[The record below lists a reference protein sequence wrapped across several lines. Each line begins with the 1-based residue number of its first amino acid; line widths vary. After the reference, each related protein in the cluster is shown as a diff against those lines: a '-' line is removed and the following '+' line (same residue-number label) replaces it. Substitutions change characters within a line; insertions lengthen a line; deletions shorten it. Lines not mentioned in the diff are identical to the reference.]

1 MKPITI
7 TLTII
12 LIGLTCQSQELA
24 NPKKIRFKDN
34 YEHKYTN
41 TEFPEIFLDG
51 FELTEVHAFDK
62 KKKNI
67 AISYKKDTEPV
78 GEFTIYIYPAGE
90 ATENRLRNEYLSSM
104 QSAANFTEKGLG
116 ATQYPVKY
124 NGNKIVCNGFK
135 ADFKS
140 KKDVNSSLS
149 VYECGTW
156 FFKLRF
162 TTEENDSMQIAKIEN
177 SILEKFDP
185 SLLAEQKKL
194 NKKAN
199 VYFSKTAF
207 RDSILLGAA
216 MGSAYKKIEWVMEQI
231 PEKEKASGFPG
242 HYLEMQIAS
251 FKEFIAFDKKYN
263 YKKSEFTQ
271 NYLNELNVLIESD
284 FLDEYIME
292 QFSMVMIVPEEHEF
306 NFDNY
311 EKWKTK
317 NNPTINLNQIFYVIE
332 FGQKE

>member
-12 LIGLTCQSQELA
+12 LIGLTCQSQELV

-62 KKKNI
+62 KKKNVGI
-67 AISYKKDTEPV
+67 TYKKTTEPV

-104 QSAANFTEKGLG
+104 QSVANFTEKGL

-124 NGNKIVCNGFK
+124 SENKIDCNGFK

-140 KKDVNSSLS
+140 KKGANSSLS

-162 TTEENDSMQIAKIEN
+162 TTEEK
-177 SILEKFDP
+177 
-185 SLLAEQKKL
+185 
-194 NKKAN
+194 
-199 VYFSKTAF
+199 
-207 RDSILLGAA
+207 DSICSLPRKTDSLKLDKLLIL
-216 MGSAYKKIEWVMEQI
+216 SSQ
-231 PEKEKASGFPG
+231 
-242 HYLEMQIAS
+242 
-251 FKEFIAFDKKYN
+251 
-263 YKKSEFTQ
+263 
-271 NYLNELNVLIESD
+271 
-284 FLDEYIME
+284 
-292 QFSMVMIVPEEHEF
+292 
-306 NFDNY
+306 
-311 EKWKTK
+311 KT
-317 NNPTINLNQIFYVIE
+317 L
-332 FGQKE
+332 